1 MVTKYYVITN
11 TAFMNQ
17 LVCLSCLLLE
27 GSLQNESLERGLMD
41 DKVNA
46 CTVMLDIA
54 KFPSIRTAFLLQY
67 TRVPVYPENSQNI
80 FSRFKK
86 IVFFAYLIKLII
98 TSYLLSSYRQ

>member
-1 MVTKYYVITN
+1 
-11 TAFMNQ
+11 
-17 LVCLSCLLLE
+17 
-27 GSLQNESLERGLMD
+27 MD

-46 CTVMLDIA
+46 YTVMLDIA

-86 IVFFAYLIKLII
+86 IVFLPI
-98 TSYLLSSYRQ
+98 